1 MRGPPDD
8 LSVRAA
14 DGDVEAFGRLMKAT
28 KSELYR
34 FVRRYVG
41 DAEESYDLIQET
53 YAAAWLAIRRYDPE
67 RPFETWLRAIAINK
81 CRDWSRRRR
90 VRRWLFGAVDL
101 DTPQAMA
108 AVDPARDA
116 FDDLATAQTLARLDR
131 AIAELPPQLKE
142 PLLLTAIETRSQA
155 EAAAILGIS
164 VKAVQTRVARARR
177 RLARMLDP
185 DDARR

>member
-1 MRGPPDD
+1 VTGPDD
-8 LSVRAA
+8 LAARAA
-14 DGDVEAFGRLMKAT
+14 GGDADAFGRLMQAT
-28 KSELYR
+28 KSDLYR

-41 DAEESYDLIQET
+41 DAEETYDLMQET

-101 DTPQAMA
+101 DTPRAMA
-108 AVDPARDA
+108 TPDPGQDA
-116 FDDLATAQTLARLDR
+116 FDDLATAQTLSRLER
-131 AIAELPPQLKE
+131 AIADLPPQLKE

-155 EAAAILGIS
+155 EAAVILGVS
-164 VKAVQTRVARARR
+164 VKTIETRVARARR
-177 RLARMLDP
+177 RLAQVLDP